1 MDKVKY
7 DIFFCYSR
15 SDFDGRR
22 IGREIARNIQCE
34 LMKRGFRVFFD
45 YSEFTDL
52 SDFQLIQSAIYHSR
66 NFILLLTKGIFDGCS
81 NLDNIIRKEIEC
93 AIKADCNI
101 IPIDIDNQF
110 NGFPKSFPASLE
122 LLTRLQIHNI
132 NLDSLFQVCL
142 DFLEKRVLKIDDSN
156 AWVFVSHSN
165 KDFAKIIQV
174 RNKLE
179 SLNYKPL
186 LFFLKCLEKDTEI
199 FELIKREIKARDRF
213 ILCDSPN
220 SRSSKWVQKEIEYI
234 KSLNRPYEI
243 IDLDADE
250 SVINECIE
258 RFDRRSSAYIWSTS
272 DEIADQLSKKLIGK
286 SFKVGILP
294 STYLYDYIDFKRG
307 IKVKNF
313 YEIDCNAYI
322 AMVIDRELDKNE
334 MQVLDSCS
342 DWFRADGGDAFLL
355 YITSNSEEER
365 SELIKKNM
373 EFLKEMY
380 QGNGIHARYITC
392 QTLPNQA
399 ELIMQDIIKLDMFRN
414 TI

>member
-1 MDKVKY
+1 MNMNY
-7 DIFFCYSR
+7 DIFICYRRVDSDGGTKGKYIVR
-15 SDFDGRR
+15 SLQYSF
-22 IGREIARNIQCE
+22 EQ
-34 LMKRGFRVFFD
+34 RGFRVFSKYD
-45 YSEFTDL
+45 EHTKL
-52 SDFQLIQSAIYHSR
+52 SYFKIMQSAISNSR
-66 NFILLLTKGIFDGCS
+66 NFVLLLTKDVFDGCS
-81 NLDNIIRKEIEC
+81 DTTDYVRIEIET
-93 AIKADCNI
+93 AKAYGCHI
-101 IPIDIDNQF
+101 VLIAFDNQF
-110 NGFPKSFPASLE
+110 DAFHKPLPSSLE
-122 LLTRLQIHNI
+122 FLKTYQIFNVYT
-132 NLDSLFQVCL
+132 DSFFQVSL
-142 DFLEKRVLKIDDSN
+142 DFLERKVLTIDDTN

-179 SLNYKPL
+179 GLNYKPL
-186 LFFLKCLEKDTEI
+186 LFFLKCLDNDTEI

-272 DEIADQLSKKLIGK
+272 DEIASQLSKRLIGK

-294 STYLYDYIDFKRG
+294 STYLYDYLDFKRG
-307 IKVKNF
+307 INVKDF
-313 YEIDCNAYI
+313 KEIDNNAYI
-322 AMVIDRELDKNE
+322 VAVINRELRKNE

-342 DWFRADGGDAFLL
+342 DWFRADDGDAFLL
-355 YITSNSEEER
+355 YVASESEEKR
-365 SELIKKNM
+365 SDLIRENY

-380 QGNGIHARYITC
+380 RGNGIHARYITC
-392 QTLPNQA
+392 QTVQNQA
-399 ELIMQDIIKLDMFRN
+399 ELVMQDIVKLDSHRN
-414 TI
+414 AK